1 MQVNIGTKIKEL
13 RKRDGRTQEA
23 MANAIGVT
31 AQAISRWEANGG
43 YPDMQIIP
51 SIANYFGITID
62 ELFGYECERQNKIDA
77 LVQTITEKNKLNN
90 GEDICIEECISAA
103 REGLI
108 EFPGNEKLML
118 CLASVLYNAG
128 YARRGE
134 YHLTDE
140 NGYDVF
146 DVKRHKQYAEWQE
159 AIKLYEKLL
168 MSLGEGEMRHTAV
181 RELVQLYENT
191 GENEKAKQI
200 ANNSPDISICR
211 ELLSLNCCDG
221 KERAEEYEKTLGKVV
236 SVTSDLLVSTVMTNK
251 NNYSSEKFVEK
262 IQQAI
267 QLFNILED
275 NSRYLAQISH
285 LYLYLSEH
293 QWRSGNHNGT
303 FDSLEKAKDFAQRYD
318 TTHDFSNH
326 CNVTSKLPDVW
337 PWWRVPDCTE
347 VEKEIKSDPRWVSW
361 EKKCKGV

>member
-13 RKRDGRTQEA
+13 RKRDGRTQES

-77 LVQTITEKNKLNN
+77 LVQAITEKNKLNN

-128 YARRGE
+128 YARYGE

-200 ANNSPDISICR
+200 AKNSPDISICR

-221 KERAEEYEKTLGKVV
+221 KERAEEYGKTLGKVV
-236 SVTSDLLVSTVMTNK
+236 SVTSDLLVSTAMVNK
-251 NNYSSEKFVEK
+251 NNYSPERFVEK

-267 QLFNILED
+267 WLFDILED
-275 NSRYLAQISH
+275 NSRYLAQITN

-293 QWRSGNHNGT
+293 QWRSGDHNGA
-303 FDSLEKAKDFAQRYD
+303 FDSLERAKDLAKLYD
-318 TTHDFSNH
+318 TAHGLSSP
-326 CNVTSKLPDVW
+326 CNAASELPDVW
-337 PWWRVPDCTE
+337 PWWRVPDCAD
-347 VEKEIKSDPRWVSW
+347 VAKEIKSDPRWKSW
-361 EKKCKGV
+361 EKECRGI